1 MYETQRRYFKTPKGK
16 AAIKRAQ
23 MKRYAVKMGA
33 FPKWADTQAL
43 NAFIDA
49 CPEGF
54 HVDHIIPLQGTTVC
68 GLHCVENLQ
77 YLPPIENSV
86 KSNRLD
92 PLSLGAIVC
101 VLPAYRSYVAPKP
114 LGFSGL

>member
-16 AAIKRAQ
+16 AAIKRAG

-33 FPKWADTQAL
+33 FPKWADTKAL
-43 NAFIDA
+43 NAFIDD

-54 HVDHIIPLQGTTVC
+54 HVDHIIPLQGATVC

-92 PLSLGAIVC
+92 PLSLEDVVC
-101 VLPAYRSYVAPKP
+101 VLPAYRSYVAPEP
-114 LGFSGL
+114 LGSSGL